1 MKATETPLLPF
12 LQGKKQFVIPIYQRT
27 YSWSQKQCRQLW
39 NDIVRAG
46 EDPSIA
52 GHFVGSIVYI
62 QEGLYQGSGV
72 PQLLVIDGQ
81 QRLTTLSLLL
91 TALGEAVEGQQ
102 DGESMF
108 SSEEIKED
116 YLINKHGKKDQRY
129 KLMLTQ
135 SDRETLTSLVEGVE
149 LPNSASPRV
158 IENYRFFQEQIL
170 KSGLDLNN
178 LYQGIGKLIVV
189 DISLDRN
196 YDNPQ
201 LIFESLN
208 STGLDLSQADLIR
221 NYVLMGLKP
230 EEQEKIYHN
239 YWYRMEQSFAQDG
252 SSVYFDR
259 FMRDYLTIKS
269 RSRAI
274 PRIDEV
280 YVGFKNY
287 VSHSQDKST
296 EEVVADV
303 YRYSKH
309 FVKLAFL
316 SEEDTEIRQILRDI
330 NTLRVDVVY
339 PFLLE
344 VYEDYKSK
352 LLSRED
358 FVTILKLVES
368 YVFRRLIC
376 GIPTNS
382 LNKTFATFSRD
393 IDNENYLESVQA
405 AFLLKDSYRRF
416 PKDEEFWYE
425 FTVRDVYNLR
435 SRNYLFGKLENY
447 QRKEKVRVEDYTIEH
462 VMPQNENLSPQWREE
477 LGPEWEKVHADY
489 LHTIGNLTLTGYNPE
504 LSDKPFIAKRD
515 MTGGFKDSPL
525 RLNHS
530 LANVKLWNKDEI
542 NRRAEA
548 LADLAVKVWPSFDL
562 PAHVLDKYK
571 KKSLEGGKV
580 YTINDHTEYLQ
591 GDIMDLFQKLRRRIL
606 NLDPS
611 VREEIRKH
619 YIAFKTTTNFVDV
632 APQKKRLRLWLNMEF
647 GEVDDPKGICK
658 DVTNIGHWGN
668 GDVEV
673 GLSSLD
679 QIEDVM
685 ALISQSYDL
694 HKEEAIGQFL

>member
-1 MKATETPLLPF
+1 MKATETLLLPF

-27 YSWSQKQCRQLW
+27 YSWNQKQCRQLW

-46 EDPSIA
+46 EDPSID

-62 QEGLYQGSGV
+62 QEGLYQGSGI

-91 TALGEAVEGQQ
+91 AALGKAVEGQ
-102 DGESMF
+102 DGESVF

-116 YLINKHGKKDQRY
+116 YLINKHGKKHQRY
-129 KLMLTQ
+129 KLLLTQ

-149 LPNSASPRV
+149 LPNSASARV
-158 IENYRFFQEQIL
+158 IENYRFFQEQIR
-170 KSGLDLNN
+170 KSELALNN

-239 YWYRMEQSFAQDG
+239 YWYRMEQSFSQDG
-252 SSVYFDR
+252 SSAYFDR

-280 YVGFKNY
+280 YAGFKNH
-287 VSHSQDKST
+287 VSHSQNKST

-316 SEEDTEIRQILRDI
+316 REEDTEIQQILRDI
-330 NTLRVDVVY
+330 NTLRVDVAY

-344 VYEDYKSK
+344 VYDDYTNKM
-352 LLSRED
+352 LSRED
-358 FVTILKLVES
+358 FVSILKLVES

-393 IDNENYLESVQA
+393 IDKADYLESVEA

-416 PKDEEFWYE
+416 PKDEEFRYE
-425 FTVRDVYNLR
+425 FTVRDIYNLR
-435 SRNYLFGKLENY
+435 SRNYLFGKLENH

-477 LGPEWEKVHADY
+477 LGPEWEKIHADY

-504 LSDKPFIAKRD
+504 LSDKPFKEKRD
-515 MTGGFKDSPL
+515 MEGGFKNSPI
-525 RLNHS
+525 RLNRS
-530 LANVKLWNKDEI
+530 LANVDAWNKDEI

-548 LADLAVKVWPSFDL
+548 LADLAVKVWSSPSL
-562 PAHVLDKYK
+562 LSEVLDKYK
-571 KKSLEGGKV
+571 KKSLEGGKA
-580 YTINDHTEYLQ
+580 YTLNDHTEYLQ
-591 GDIMDLFQKLRRRIL
+591 GDIMDLFQRLRRRIL

-632 APQKKRLRLWLNMEF
+632 APQRKRLRLWLNMEF
-647 GEVDDPKGICK
+647 ESVNDPKGMCK

-673 GLSSLD
+673 GFAAPD

-685 ALISQSYDL
+685 ALICQSYDL
-694 HKEEAIGQFL
+694 HKEEVVEKIL

>member
-1 MKATETPLLPF
+1 MKATETLLLPF

-27 YSWSQKQCRQLW
+27 YSWNQKQCRQLW

-46 EDPSIA
+46 GDPSID

-62 QEGLYQGSGV
+62 QEGLYQGSGI

-91 TALGEAVEGQQ
+91 AALGEAVEGQ
-102 DGESMF
+102 DGESIF

-116 YLINKHGKKDQRY
+116 YLINKHGKKHQRY
-129 KLMLTQ
+129 KLLLTQ

-149 LPNSASPRV
+149 MPNSASARV
-158 IENYRFFQEQIL
+158 IENYRFFQEQIR
-170 KSGLDLNN
+170 KSELDLNN
-178 LYQGIGKLIVV
+178 LYQGVGKLIVV

-239 YWYRMEQSFAQDG
+239 YWYRMEQSFAHDQ
-252 SSVYFDR
+252 SSAYFDR

-280 YVGFKNY
+280 YAGFKNH
-287 VSHSQDKST
+287 VSHSQNKAT

-303 YRYSKH
+303 YGYAKN

-316 SEEDTEIRQILRDI
+316 REEDTEIKQILRDI
-330 NTLRVDVVY
+330 NTLRVDVAY

-344 VYEDYKSK
+344 IYEDYTNKM
-352 LLSRED
+352 LSRED

-393 IDNENYLESVQA
+393 IDKDDYLESVQA

-435 SRNYLFGKLENY
+435 SRNYLFGKLENH

-462 VMPQNENLSPQWREE
+462 VMPQNENLSPQWRAE
-477 LGPEWEKVHADY
+477 LGPEWEKIHADY

-504 LSDKPFIAKRD
+504 LSDRPFNEKRD
-515 MTGGFKDSPL
+515 MEGGYRDSPI

-530 LANVKLWNKDEI
+530 LANVEHWNRDEI
-542 NRRAEA
+542 NRRAET
-548 LADLAVKVWPSFDL
+548 LADLAVKIWFSPSL
-562 PAHVLDKYK
+562 PQQVLDKYK
-571 KKSLEGGKV
+571 NKSLEGGKV
-580 YTINDHTEYLQ
+580 YTLNDHAEYLQ
-591 GDIMDLFQKLRRRIL
+591 GDIMDLFQRLRRRIL

-611 VREEIRKH
+611 VREEIKKW
-619 YIAFKTTTNFVDV
+619 YIAYKTTTNFVDV
-632 APQKKRLRLWLNMEF
+632 VPQRNRLRLSLNMEF
-647 GEVDDPKGICK
+647 GEVDDPRGICK
-658 DVTNIGHWGN
+658 DVTNVGRWGN
-668 GDVEV
+668 GDVEI
-673 GLSSLD
+673 GLSSWD

-685 ALISQSYDL
+685 ALVRQSYDL
-694 HKEEAIGQFL
+694 HKEEAVEQLP